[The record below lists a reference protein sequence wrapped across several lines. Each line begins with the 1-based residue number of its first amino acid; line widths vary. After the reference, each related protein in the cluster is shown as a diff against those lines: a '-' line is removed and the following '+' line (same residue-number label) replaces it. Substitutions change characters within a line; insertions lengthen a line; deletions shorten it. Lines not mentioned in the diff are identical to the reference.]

1 MLPLIMKNP
10 QMKRIFTLLIFVSNL
25 TFGQT
30 NENYQENLNK
40 DFVEYN
46 DLILKQ
52 EFEKSMEYMLPDFFE
67 IIPKNQM
74 IMLMKQVYNNPDL
87 EFKMDKPKN
96 ITYGEPKKIEEQYYS
111 EITYSYDIQMKFK
124 NIEESDDEEQNGLTR
139 NLTKLQ
145 LEKTFGSGNVKFNKE
160 TEFYEIHSVKNAFGI
175 SENGT
180 SDWKFVVVEPKQKF
194 ILEKILPKELTE
206 KI

>member
-1 MLPLIMKNP
+1 
-10 QMKRIFTLLIFVSNL
+10 MKRILILLLLVSKF

-30 NENYQENLNK
+30 DENYKENLNK
-40 DFVEYN
+40 DFIEYN

-52 EFEKSMEYMLPDFFE
+52 EFEKAMNFMLPKFFE

-74 IMLMKQVYNNPDL
+74 VLLMKQVYNNPDL
-87 EFKMDKPKN
+87 EFKADKPKD
-96 ITYGEPKKIEEQYYS
+96 IEYGKLKKIEENYYS
-111 EITYSYDIQMKFK
+111 KITYSYDIKMKF
-124 NIEESDDEEQNGLTR
+124 NNAEESEDEDRRKLNE
-139 NLTKLQ
+139 NLIKLA
-145 LEKTFGSGNVKFNKE
+145 LEKTFGSGNLKFNEK
-160 TEFYEIHSVKNAFGI
+160 TKFYEIHSIKNAFGI

-206 KI
+206 KL

>member
-1 MLPLIMKNP
+1 MK
-10 QMKRIFTLLIFVSNL
+10 KIILLLILVSNL

-30 NENYQENLNK
+30 NESYKENLNK

-52 EFEKSMEYMLPDFFE
+52 EFEKSMDYMLPKFFE

-74 IMLMKQVYNNPDL
+74 VLLMKQVYNNPDL

-96 ITYGEPKKIEEQYYS
+96 IVYGEPKKIEEKYYS
-111 EITYSYDIQMKFK
+111 EITYLYDMQMRFN
-124 NIEESDDEEQNGLTR
+124 NIEESENPEQNELNK
-139 NLTKLQ
+139 NLTKLS
-145 LEKTFGSGNVKFNKE
+145 LEKTFGAGNVNFNEE
-160 TEFYEIHSVKNAFGI
+160 TEFYEIQSNKNAIGI

-194 ILEKILPKELTE
+194 ILEKILPQELTE
-206 KI
+206 KL

>member
-1 MLPLIMKNP
+1 MKKL
-10 QMKRIFTLLIFVSNL
+10 QMKRILILLILVSNL
-25 TFGQT
+25 TFSQT
-30 NENYQENLNK
+30 NENYKENLNK

-52 EFEKSMEYMLPDFFE
+52 DFEKSMDYMLPDFFE

-74 IMLMKQVYNNPDL
+74 VMLMKQVYNNPDL
-87 EFKMDKPKN
+87 EFKMDKPKD
-96 ITYGEPKKIEEQYYS
+96 IEYGEPKKIEKKYYS
-111 EITYSYDIQMKFK
+111 EITYSYDIKMKFN
-124 NIEESDDEEQNGLTR
+124 NIEESEDEEQNELTR

-145 LEKTFGSGNVKFNKE
+145 LEKTFGSGNAKFNKE
-160 TEFYEIHSVKNAFGI
+160 TEFYEIHSIKNAFGI

-180 SDWKFVVVEPKQKF
+180 SDWKFVVVESKQKF

>member
-1 MLPLIMKNP
+1 
-10 QMKRIFTLLIFVSNL
+10 MKRILILLLLVSKF

-30 NENYQENLNK
+30 DENYKENLNK
-40 DFVEYN
+40 DFIEYN

-52 EFEKSMEYMLPDFFE
+52 EFEKAMNFMLPIFFE

-74 IMLMKQVYNNPDL
+74 ILLMKQVYNNPDL
-87 EFKMDKPKN
+87 EFKADKPKD
-96 ITYGEPKKIEEQYYS
+96 IEYGKPKKIEENYYS
-111 EITYSYDIQMKFK
+111 KITYSYDIKMKF
-124 NIEESDDEEQNGLTR
+124 NNAEESEDEDRRKLNE
-139 NLTKLQ
+139 NLIKLA
-145 LEKTFGSGNVKFNKE
+145 LEKTFGSGNVKFNEK
-160 TEFYEIHSVKNAFGI
+160 TKFYEIHSIKNAFGI

-206 KI
+206 KL